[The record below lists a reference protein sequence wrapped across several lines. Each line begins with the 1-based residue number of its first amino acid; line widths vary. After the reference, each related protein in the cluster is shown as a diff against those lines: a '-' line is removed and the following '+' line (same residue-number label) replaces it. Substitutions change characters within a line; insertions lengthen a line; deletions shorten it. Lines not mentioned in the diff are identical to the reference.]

1 MSYICLFL
9 KDLSTCFRF
18 MCIDLN
24 VCVYLP
30 TGNVHRGRTSVG
42 ILALKTEPRFSTTES
57 SIINHWAISTA
68 SKLLILLKMPSAK
81 GNTRKK
87 CFIKHYG
94 NSAKSILQFLTYY
107 WSNHFITYGRFITLY
122 CIIYLDFYAH
132 DFSLQFYYMIHWV
145 KN

>member
-18 MCIDLN
+18 MCIGLN

-30 TGNVHRGRTSVG
+30 TGNVHRGKTSVG

-87 CFIKHYG
+87 CFIKLYG

-107 WSNHFITYGRFITLY
+107 WSNNFITYGRFITLY
-122 CIIYLDFYAH
+122 YIIYLDFYTH

>member
-1 MSYICLFL
+1 MSCICLFL
-9 KDLSTCFRF
+9 KVLSTCLRF
-18 MCIDLN
+18 MCVSLN

-30 TGNVHRGRTSVG
+30 TENVHRGRTSVG
-42 ILALKTEPRFSTTES
+42 ILVLKTEPRFSTIES
-57 SIINHWAISTA
+57 STINHWAISTA

-81 GNTRKK
+81 GNTGKK

-94 NSAKSILQFLTYY
+94 NSAKSILQFLIYY
-107 WSNHFITYGRFITLY
+107 WSNHFITYGKFITLY
-122 CIIYLDFYAH
+122 CIIYLDFYTN